1 MMRLKTNGSWPVISI
16 YLQKILHR
24 VRRMSWNH
32 YTIFHIHIWF
42 HTLVANSDTHCMHL
56 LWYTLNGPDKGCNK
70 QQLRYNWMT
79 DVTDTSS
86 NIMGVQT
93 YFYFMFVPLAIL
105 NKTCQSQLLWN
116 KTDRKWNGLKQKV
129 TRKQIITKFVHE
141 TIAKNNSY
149 LNFLK

>member
-1 MMRLKTNGSWPVISI
+1 
-16 YLQKILHR
+16 
-24 VRRMSWNH
+24 
-32 YTIFHIHIWF
+32 
-42 HTLVANSDTHCMHL
+42 
-56 LWYTLNGPDKGCNK
+56 
-70 QQLRYNWMT
+70 
-79 DVTDTSS
+79 
-86 NIMGVQT
+86 MGVQT